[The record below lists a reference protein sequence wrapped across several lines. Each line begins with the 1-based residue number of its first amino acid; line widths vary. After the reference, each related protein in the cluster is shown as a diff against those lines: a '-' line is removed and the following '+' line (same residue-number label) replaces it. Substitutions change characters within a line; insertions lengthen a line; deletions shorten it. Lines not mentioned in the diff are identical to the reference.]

1 MRKLIVF
8 AALVAGVACSLNTDV
23 PTGPLVGRLDG
34 TYGLQTVNGSSL
46 PFTIVGHDTTLL
58 IDKDVLVVDASGT
71 WSENVNYRQTVGVAA
86 ATVDSF
92 QLAGIW
98 SRSGNS
104 LNFRTQDLRLLY
116 VGVATDTT
124 LQLTDSQYEY
134 LFKR

>member
-1 MRKLIVF
+1 
-8 AALVAGVACSLNTDV
+8 
-23 PTGPLVGRLDG
+23 
-34 TYGLQTVNGSSL
+34 VNGSSL